1 MAAEGT
7 TMTALPISRLI
18 CSHDFYWSRKRQADV
33 CRRCGAL
40 SPVLALHF
48 RSKTSWTV
56 GADLP
61 PERGNGFE
69 ALPALSAPSAPV
81 AAPEPPAQIT
91 AFVAE
96 PAEPAEAPAPE
107 IFAPEVL
114 APEILAP
121 EPAFDIP
128 APVETP
134 PTPAAQIMIVE
145 LTPSAEP
152 EPTRAAPEPEKT
164 EPEVFEVETFASD
177 PFSRP
182 IFSRA
187 LTDFS
192 GRDAAPLLRPLFT

>member
-7 TMTALPISRLI
+7 IMTALPISRLI

-48 RSKTSWTV
+48 RSKSSWTV

-61 PERGNGFE
+61 PERGKGFE
-69 ALPALSAPSAPV
+69 TPPAIYAPPV
-81 AAPEPPAQIT
+81 AEPLAQIA

-96 PAEPAEAPAPE
+96 PTPAAPE
-107 IFAPEVL
+107 T
-114 APEILAP
+114 LAP
-121 EPAFDIP
+121 EPAPEAAPQTAFDIP
-128 APVETP
+128 VSVEPAPVSST
-134 PTPAAQIMIVE
+134 QITIVE
-145 LTPSAEP
+145 LTPSAGP
-152 EPTRAAPEPEKT
+152 EPVQDAPEPEGL
-164 EPEVFEVETFASD
+164 EPEAFEIESFASD

-182 IFSRA
+182 ISSRA

-192 GRDAAPLLRPLFT
+192 GRNAAPLLRPLVT

>member
-61 PERGNGFE
+61 PERGQGFG
-69 ALPALSAPSAPV
+69 APPALSAPP
-81 AAPEPPAQIT
+81 AAEPLAQIA

-96 PAEPAEAPAPE
+96 PPPPTT
-107 IFAPEVL
+107 PEVV
-114 APEILAP
+114 AP
-121 EPAFDIP
+121 EPAAQAAYDIP
-128 APVETP
+128 ASVEPAPVPST
-134 PTPAAQIMIVE
+134 QITIVE
-145 LTPSAEP
+145 LTPSAGP
-152 EPTRAAPEPEKT
+152 EPVQDAPEPESL
-164 EPEVFEVETFASD
+164 EPETFEIESFASD

-182 IFSRA
+182 ISSRA

-192 GRDAAPLLRPLFT
+192 GRNAAPLLRPLVT

>member
-1 MAAEGT
+1 MATEGT

-61 PERGNGFE
+61 PERGAGFE
-69 ALPALSAPSAPV
+69 ALPALSAPPALP
-81 AAPEPPAQIT
+81 APPAAAVEPLAQIA

-96 PAEPAEAPAPE
+96 PTPAPEAHASDVPAAEPAFE
-107 IFAPEVL
+107 
-114 APEILAP
+114 
-121 EPAFDIP
+121 IP
-128 APVETP
+128 APVETS
-134 PTPAAQIMIVE
+134 PTPSAQIVIVE
-145 LTPSAEP
+145 LTPAAEP
-152 EPTRAAPEPEKT
+152 EPAPAAPEAERF
-164 EPEVFEVETFASD
+164 EPEVFEVEVFSSD

-182 IFSRA
+182 ISSGV

-192 GRDAAPLLRPLFT
+192 GRDAAPLLRPLVT